1 MVDYKI
7 PRCQIV
13 PEADSQTSFTLDGM
27 ELFRWHYGGQY
38 PRPFFHP
45 VNGPSGAN
53 LVRMGHPGAPNHDHH
68 AGIWFAH
75 NSIESFDFWANG
87 TETQIR
93 QRQWLDYIDGDDY
106 AAMAVILDY
115 YDGHEDR
122 PLLNQQT
129 VVALRPLPNEEYLI
143 EIQLELQSPQGVV
156 NLNQTNYGIIA
167 VRVGASIAE
176 HFGGGRLTNSNG
188 QVTEAN
194 IFGRPSAYMD
204 YSGPV
209 RGTNGVQLINGI
221 TLHDHKNNPS
231 YPSKWHV
238 REDGWM
244 GPSINRDAPIQITQ
258 SEALRLRYQLHIHDK
273 WLDRKEAE
281 KIHREVNLSKPWSIT
296 KSTHKH
302 RSWEINRE
310 V

>member
-1 MVDYKI
+1 MHDYKL

-13 PEADSQTSFTLDGM
+13 PEADSQTSFMLDGA
-27 ELFRWHYGGQY
+27 EKFRWHFGVQY

-45 VNGPSGAN
+45 VNGPAGTN

-87 TETQIR
+87 TGTQIR

-122 PLLNQQT
+122 PLLNQKT
-129 VVALRPLPNEEYLI
+129 VVSLRPLPNQEYLL
-143 EIQLELQSPQGVV
+143 EIQLELQSTRGVV

-176 HFGGGRLTNSNG
+176 HFGGGRLTNSDG

-209 RGTNGVQLINGI
+209 RTTNGTQVINGI
-221 TLHDHKNNPS
+221 TLHDHQNNQS

-244 GPSINRDAPIQITQ
+244 GPSINRDASIQITE
-258 SEALRLRYQLHIHDK
+258 SESLRLRYQLHIHDK
-273 WLDRKEAE
+273 WLDSEQAG
-281 KIHREVNLSKPWSIT
+281 KIHREFNLSKPWSIS
-296 KSTHKH
+296 KSTQKH

-310 V
+310 F

>member
-1 MVDYKI
+1 M
-7 PRCQIV
+7 
-13 PEADSQTSFTLDGM
+13 
-27 ELFRWHYGGQY
+27 
-38 PRPFFHP
+38 
-45 VNGPSGAN
+45 
-53 LVRMGHPGAPNHDHH
+53 
-68 AGIWFAH
+68 
-75 NSIESFDFWANG
+75 
-87 TETQIR
+87 
-93 QRQWLDYIDGDDY
+93 
-106 AAMAVILDY
+106 
-115 YDGHEDR
+115 
-122 PLLNQQT
+122 
-129 VVALRPLPNEEYLI
+129 
-143 EIQLELQSPQGVV
+143 
-156 NLNQTNYGIIA
+156 
-167 VRVGASIAE
+167 GASIAE

-281 KIHREVNLSKPWSIT
+281 KIHREFNLSKPWSIT

>member
-38 PRPFFHP
+38 PRPSFHP

-122 PLLNQQT
+122 PLLNQHT

-281 KIHREVNLSKPWSIT
+281 KIHREFNLSKPWSIT

>member
-68 AGIWFAH
+68 AGIWFAY

-167 VRVGASIAE
+167 VRVGG
-176 HFGGGRLTNSNG
+176 F
-188 QVTEAN
+188 
-194 IFGRPSAYMD
+194 
-204 YSGPV
+204 
-209 RGTNGVQLINGI
+209 
-221 TLHDHKNNPS
+221 
-231 YPSKWHV
+231 
-238 REDGWM
+238 
-244 GPSINRDAPIQITQ
+244 
-258 SEALRLRYQLHIHDK
+258 RLR
-273 WLDRKEAE
+273 
-281 KIHREVNLSKPWSIT
+281 SILVVEGSPILMVKLRRPT
-296 KSTHKH
+296 SSEGRQPTWITVGLCEEPMESSSSTA
-302 RSWEINRE
+302 
-310 V
+310 